1 MFDLK
6 CLMFSLRFLTFAEWW
21 SSGTPLSFNIRFVSV
36 SVATTAT
43 PALIR
48 FKHKEEKGG
57 HFQSLCTT

>member
-6 CLMFSLRFLTFAEWW
+6 YLMFSVQFAQWW
-21 SSGTPLSFNIRFVSV
+21 LSGTPLSFNIRFVSL

-43 PALIR
+43 PALIG